1 MRESEIEKR
10 LKNAVKMRGRT
21 GFEVCIAEFQRRS
34 GQAVIVAGG
43 KGSVCGTESNGTE
56 NEKSANKAKK
66 AIRSIRVFGVLH

>member
-10 LKNAVKMRGRT
+10 LKNAVKMRT

-34 GQAVIVAGG
+34 GQAVTVAGG
-43 KGSVCGTESNGTE
+43 KGSVCRTESNGTE

-66 AIRSIRVFGVLH
+66 AIRSIRFFGVLH